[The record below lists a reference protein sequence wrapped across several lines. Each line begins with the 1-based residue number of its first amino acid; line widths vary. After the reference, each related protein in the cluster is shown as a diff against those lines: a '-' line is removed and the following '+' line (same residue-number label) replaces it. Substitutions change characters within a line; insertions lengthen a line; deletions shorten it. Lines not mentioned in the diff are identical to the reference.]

1 MRSPGNLEKATM
13 GNFLDKVRHGNVAGP
28 RKRAFTLE
36 SWKKAFDE
44 HSSGDNLDKAL
55 YTSGAH
61 IHAKLNAIR
70 AALAGSSLAKLST
83 ETHVRALVAMANREF
98 HMLEQ
103 KMGDAAEA
111 RQAEGATELHAEDL
125 SRLQVTTADGQSYD
139 AESTLS
145 AMVDGIAI
153 PVGAALGG
161 PHKDSNDNLSDANL
175 RDISLELNL
184 GMFYDQAENLWEDC
198 VWNTYILGG
207 APSNMVAVPTDIE
220 AKRGVR
226 ASATRKIVL
235 GIEAMSYAAQAFGQ
249 AQQLGIP
256 SRIKQVKTV
265 RMDGDRQRIE
275 VGHTDVDP
283 HSQTML
289 FALLL
294 MACPPYFES
303 LLEEAHQ
310 SLGGLSISQLFDGW
324 MVVSLAARRL
334 WEDTYEVRRASASQ
348 DASSADNLGGFIP
361 FFTQEALVNALE
373 QAAGIQTA
381 GAYALVD
388 FLTFNGGQK
397 QQLWTQ
403 PLVSVG
409 GSSRLY
415 PVAATIVA
423 PPNLRFVLELWMA
436 QIGVD
441 FGQKGTLFERHL
453 RQELVVAASSSPLLR
468 EVAKV
473 VPNDFTFTCADE
485 RFAQFDA
492 LFCIGAQ
499 VFVVEAKCILE
510 PTESNSIG
518 THRKAVAEGAQ
529 QAKERVTLIN
539 EHRSEFVKTMA
550 GFGWNLPDD
559 FSVHPLVVVSTAA
572 HVGVPCDG
580 VPVVDELVL
589 ERFFSGAYER
599 VGLDTG
605 DFSVVQRIR
614 HPFYSSVSD
623 AERCAAAYFANPPQL
638 QQYLESLT
646 LRQVPIYAASSEDW
660 QGMMVD
666 WE

>member
-1 MRSPGNLEKATM
+1 M
-13 GNFLDKVRHGNVAGP
+13 GSFLDKVRHGAIAGP

-36 SWKKAFDE
+36 SWKKAFDK
-44 HSSGDNLDKAL
+44 HSSGDNQDRAL
-55 YTSGAH
+55 HVSGGH
-61 IHAKLNAIR
+61 INAKLSAIR
-70 AALAGSSLAKLST
+70 EVLAGSLLAKLST
-83 ETHVRALVAMANREF
+83 ETRVRALVGIANREF
-98 HMLEQ
+98 HLLEQ
-103 KMGDAAEA
+103 KMRDVAEA
-111 RQAEGATELHAEDL
+111 RQAEGSTELQAEDL
-125 SRLQVTTADGQSYD
+125 SRMQVTTADGQSYD

-145 AMVDGIAI
+145 TMVDGIAI
-153 PVGAALGG
+153 PIGAALGG
-161 PHKDSNDNLSDANL
+161 AISKTSDNLSDAKL
-175 RDISLELNL
+175 EDIILEMNL
-184 GMFYDQAENLWEDC
+184 GIFYDQAVNLWEDC

-207 APSNMVAVPTDIE
+207 VPSKMLALPTDVE

-235 GIEAMSYAAQAFGQ
+235 GIEAMSYATQAFGK
-249 AQQLGIP
+249 AQQAGIP
-256 SRIKQVKTV
+256 SRLKQVQAV
-265 RMDGDRQRIE
+265 RTDGDFQHIE
-275 VGHTDVDP
+275 VGHTEVDP

-289 FALLL
+289 FALRI

-303 LLEEAHQ
+303 LLEESHQ
-310 SLGGLSISQLFDGW
+310 SLGGLSLSQLFDGW
-324 MVVSLAARRL
+324 MVVSLATRRL
-334 WEDTYEVRRASASQ
+334 WEDTYEARRALASL
-348 DASSADNLGGFIP
+348 DSSSADNLSGFIP
-361 FFTQEALVNALE
+361 FLTKEALVGALG
-373 QAAGIQTA
+373 QAAGLPTA
-381 GAYALVD
+381 AAHALVD

-409 GSSRLY
+409 GSSKLY

-436 QIGVD
+436 QLGVD
-441 FGQKGTLFERHL
+441 FGQKGPLFERHI
-453 RQELVVAASSSPLLR
+453 RQELVEAASSSPLLR
-468 EVAKV
+468 TVAKV
-473 VPNDFTFTCADE
+473 VPIDFTFTCKDE
-485 RFAQFDA
+485 SFAQFDA

-529 QAKERVTLIN
+529 QAKERVSLIN
-539 EHRSEFVKTMA
+539 EHRAEFISSMA
-550 GFGWNLPDD
+550 RFDWALPED

-614 HPFYSSVSD
+614 HPFYASASE
-623 AERCAAAYFANPPQL
+623 AETCAAAYFAEPPQL

-646 LRQVPIYAASSEDW
+646 LRQVPIYAVSSKDW
-660 QGMMVD
+660 QGSMVD